1 MHCMKIIPPF
11 IILFLAVAAAGCTKS
26 FYFDG
31 KKSMEVRITD
41 IGEMYS
47 IYPFSAAEKTELKKQ
62 LNDQELL
69 SEIMRY
75 SNEIQWPD
83 AVNTL
88 DERLKNRSVM
98 LKYHFYKVASF
109 GSKTIVV
116 VPKEKNKHM
125 PAAYIPQAP
134 MYIIFASKAV
144 ASN

>member
-1 MHCMKIIPPF
+1 MKIIPPF
-11 IILFLAVAAAGCTKS
+11 IILFLAVLAAGCSKS

-31 KKSMEVRITD
+31 KKSMEVRIAD

-47 IYPFSAAEKTELKKQ
+47 TYNFTAAEKTELKKQ

-69 SEIMRY
+69 NEMIRY

-88 DERLKNRSVM
+88 DERLENRSVM
-98 LKYHFYKVASF
+98 MKYHFYKVASF
-109 GSKTIVV
+109 GNKTIVV

-125 PAAYIPQAP
+125 PAAFIPQAP

-144 ASN
+144 VSN